1 MSTPFKMKGFSGFGN
16 SPMKQTKGPVV
27 PKDHPVTPPTK
38 EESEK
43 SKGELFERDLT
54 GFRRHDRVGTKAEQ
68 KASRSKSQNL
78 FYENGKIIW
87 RGIKE

>member
-1 MSTPFKMKGFSGFGN
+1 MSTPFKMNGFSGFGN
-16 SPMKQTKGPVV
+16 SPVKQKAIKI

-78 FYENGKIIW
+78 FYENGKIIL
-87 RGIKE
+87 RAIKE